1 MKSSMSV
8 RFELFVRDMD
18 AAIDFYTGVLDFD
31 LVREDPA
38 YSSLRRGGVI
48 LVLAPVSKLPDS
60 GGYFTRDIAGLRR
73 GLGVEIVL
81 ETDGLDAAHARILAS
96 GHPVSGPL
104 RERSWGLKDFR
115 VVDPDGFRGLRLAY
129 GPFPMYIPAHV
140 QATTP
145 SPGLH
150 PGGSSQS
157 HAAASRA
164 VLFSPSFISMFQ
176 VKICPFSQ
184 LRAPLP

>member
-129 GPFPMYIPAHV
+129 GPFPCTSRLTCRRRLLRLASIRA
-140 QATTP
+140 
-145 SPGLH
+145 GLR
-150 PGGSSQS
+150 
-157 HAAASRA
+157 RA
-164 VLFSPSFISMFQ
+164 MQRPPERSFSPRVSYPCS
-176 VKICPFSQ
+176 
-184 LRAPLP
+184 R